1 MAHDVTD
8 FDPAEDLDTDDMIAG
23 DLSDALGT
31 QDPAFIGDAIGV
43 VARAKG
49 MKRVAEAAGAS
60 RESLYRALS
69 ANGNPEFVTVLKV
82 LASLNIKLTAQAEGN
97 GSHHSAA

>member
-1 MAHDVTD
+1 MEHEVTD
-8 FDPAEDLDTDDMIAG
+8 FDPAEYLDTDDMIAG
-23 DLSDALGT
+23 YLLDALGT

-49 MKRVAEAAGAS
+49 MKRVAEEAGVS
-60 RESLYRALS
+60 RESLYLALS
-69 ANGNPEFVTVLKV
+69 ANGDPEFGTVLKV
-82 LASLNIKLTAQAEGN
+82 LASLNIKLTAQAEGD